1 MTVTTYSNYYTFINA
16 CDTFNHL
23 IQRSF
28 FDFYD
33 RGILNADCINTLTDK
48 EDDRLRVV
56 IGTMYTN
63 QIFFDGAYNH
73 IFRGSYSL
81 IKPIFKDFLT
91 ECIDSL
97 IILGL
102 A

>member
-1 MTVTTYSNYYTFINA
+1 MTITTYSNYYTFINA
-16 CDTFNHL
+16 CDTFSHL
-23 IQRSF
+23 IQCSF
-28 FDFYD
+28 SDFYD
-33 RGILNADCINTLTDK
+33 RGILNADCIDALADK

-73 IFRGSYSL
+73 IFRGEYTL
-81 IKPIFKDFLT
+81 MKPIFKDFLAD
-91 ECIDSL
+91 CIDSL

-102 A
+102 V

>member
-1 MTVTTYSNYYTFINA
+1 MTITTYSNYYTFINA
-16 CDTFNHL
+16 CDTFSHL

-33 RGILNADCINTLTDK
+33 RGILNADCIDALVDK

-63 QIFFDGAYNH
+63 QIFFDGAYTH
-73 IFRGSYSL
+73 IFRGSYTL
-81 IKPIFKDFLT
+81 VKPIFKDFLAD
-91 ECIDSL
+91 CIDSL
-97 IILGL
+97 IISGL
-102 A
+102 V

>member
-1 MTVTTYSNYYTFINA
+1 MTITTYSNYYTFINA
-16 CDTFNHL
+16 CDTFSHL

-33 RGILNADCINTLTDK
+33 RGILNADCIDVLADK

-63 QIFFDGAYNH
+63 QIFFNGAYKH
-73 IFRGSYSL
+73 IFRGSYAL
-81 IKPIFKDFLT
+81 MIPTFKDFLAD
-91 ECIDSL
+91 CIDAL

-102 A
+102 V